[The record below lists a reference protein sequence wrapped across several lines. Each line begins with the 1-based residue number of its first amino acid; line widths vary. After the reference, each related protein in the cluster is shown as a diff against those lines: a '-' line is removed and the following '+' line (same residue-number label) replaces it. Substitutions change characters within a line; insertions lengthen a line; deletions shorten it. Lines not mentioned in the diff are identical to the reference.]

1 MATFVVPNNMVAL
14 EPFPA
19 TAQKVEVKNGVIA
32 PLDHSLLSRLKI
44 VFMPTEAMESWP
56 EEYDYTHAWVASKL
70 QTVSTYA
77 RNVYDVNGTKFILV
91 PISEVLLWEH
101 EGAEARFR
109 AGPVT
114 AGIEFVKDGRRFR
127 FEKDEKWDTLRIVPL
142 DAEGQIGGHL
152 SKGYTPEMLVAEYG
166 AMAAKQLNEFPSP
179 NWDPNAGGKVAP
191 KNGRISDN
199 ELAKLLVEVEDE
211 IARLRMSEFKV
222 ASVKKPS
229 SWFRRLMFW
238 RK

>member
-101 EGAEARFR
+101 EG
-109 AGPVT
+109 
-114 AGIEFVKDGRRFR
+114 
-127 FEKDEKWDTLRIVPL
+127 
-142 DAEGQIGGHL
+142 QIGGHL